1 MSLKNF
7 EAILQYNLAQIAKN
21 LAVTLKI
28 ESSYGHALRLCEELR
43 YVIEALA
50 LIRGGIV
57 VSLKGEKYEERIRG

>member
-43 YVIEALA
+43 YVIEALV
-50 LIRGGIV
+50 LIRSGMV
-57 VSLKGEKYEERIRG
+57 VSLKGEKYEEGIRG